1 VSSVNPTKA
10 QNIDVDKII
19 KVLKA
24 LIGQPVIE
32 IHYGIKTSAIDWL
45 VCLAPGAA
53 LSLLI
58 ATGADRFLFSFL
70 KMGWLFPPSGGVSHL
85 VYCVMAGLSGTYAWG
100 IWQTALHY
108 RVMRRLTVVFQTA
121 GLKNAIGKLPGFV
134 FDKPMDDVT
143 RKMRL
148 TRANLTLSQFQGAKD
163 ALESALQVYI
173 DDIVENRERGTIDIT
188 YASLA
193 MPKEVKIPDFKDI
206 GRRKFLIGETRAKK
220 IYFDFNETPHL
231 LVGGQSGGG
240 KSTFLRQLIT
250 TLYLN
255 NPTFRFSLIDLKGG
269 LEFQIFERLRR
280 IETVPNVKT
289 ALDILA
295 RLERELVRRMEVLK
309 QAQCKDITAYLSKTL
324 DERKGIEG
332 QAFARTPVVPEIVV
346 IDEAAELF
354 MAGDRSK
361 AANAQSAKAHAIKI
375 AAQGRAVGIHLI
387 IATQRPDVRAVDGQ
401 IKANLSGALAF
412 QMPNHASSMTI
423 LDNTRAAH
431 LPKIPG
437 RAVWKTGLEMVEI
450 QTPYVTVDEVN
461 AVLDPFRK
469 PEKET
474 GDE

>member
-1 VSSVNPTKA
+1 MSLVKTTKP
-10 QNIDVDKII
+10 QNFDAEKVF

-24 LIGQPVIE
+24 FVGQPVIE
-32 IHYGIKTSAIDWL
+32 IHYGVKTNSIDWL
-45 VCLAPGAA
+45 VCLSPGAF
-53 LSLLI
+53 LNFLI
-58 ATGADRFLFSFL
+58 AIGSDRFLFKAAGL
-70 KMGWLFPPSGGVSHL
+70 GWLLPPAGMVSHL
-85 VYCVMAGLSGTYAWG
+85 VYCLAAGLSGLYGWG
-100 IWQTALHY
+100 LWQTALHY
-108 RVMRRLTVVFQTA
+108 RVMRRLTIVFQTS

-143 RKMRL
+143 RRMRL
-148 TRANLTLSQFQGAKD
+148 TRANLTIAQFQGAKD

-173 DDIVENRERGTIDIT
+173 DDIVENRERGTVDIT

-206 GRRKFLIGETRAKK
+206 GKRKFLIGETRAKK
-220 IYFDFNETPHL
+220 IYFDFDETPHL

-240 KSTFLRQLIT
+240 KSTFLRQMIT

-255 NPTFRFSLIDLKGG
+255 NPSFRFSLVDLKGG
-269 LEFQIFERLRR
+269 LEFQIFERLKR
-280 IETVPNVKT
+280 IETVPDVKT
-289 ALDILA
+289 ALDILG

-309 QAQCKDITAYLSKTL
+309 QAQCKDISAYLSKTVE
-324 DERKGIEG
+324 ERKRIEG
-332 QAFARTPVVPEIVV
+332 QAYDRTPVVPEIVV

-361 AANAQSAKAHAIKI
+361 AANAQIAKSHVIKI

-387 IATQRPDVRAVDGQ
+387 VATQRPDVRAVDGQ
-401 IKANLSGALAF
+401 IKANLSGTLAF
-412 QMPNHASSMTI
+412 RMPNHASSMTI

-431 LPKIPG
+431 LPKVPG
-437 RAVWKTGLEMVEI
+437 RAVWKTGLELVEI

-469 PEKET
+469 EGRSGE
-474 GDE
+474 